1 MNFACK
7 SQRVSID
14 IVHISVIYMYH
25 IYKYVSFVFKI
36 VVETDK
42 QNNVSKG
49 ELMVNDQ
56 DAMEVG

>member
-1 MNFACK
+1 
-7 SQRVSID
+7 
-14 IVHISVIYMYH
+14 MYH

-42 QNNVSKG
+42 QKNVSKG